1 VENLTITLDNTAND
15 GAPAPMGG
23 GMAENDNVM
32 ADISIILCG
41 AGDDKVTGTT
51 TAHAETMF
59 GGAGA
64 DSLDGAAGNDEL
76 NGDAGGDS
84 LTGGAGQDVING
96 GSGDDMINCQDMNT
110 VDTVDGGIGTDSA
123 TRDLV
128 DIITNVENLT
138 PP

>member
-1 VENLTITLDNTAND
+1 
-15 GAPAPMGG
+15 
-23 GMAENDNVM
+23 
-32 ADISIILCG
+32 
-41 AGDDKVTGTT
+41 
-51 TAHAETMF
+51 MF